1 MLHSALNVYEGRY
14 LLQIQHNA
22 NTYCT
27 SKNTTKGKVVV
38 RSFSIV
44 SLEMVIH
51 TTSKI
56 LYTKALVL
64 TNEHND

>member
-1 MLHSALNVYEGRY
+1 MYTKEDICYKYNT
-14 LLQIQHNA
+14 